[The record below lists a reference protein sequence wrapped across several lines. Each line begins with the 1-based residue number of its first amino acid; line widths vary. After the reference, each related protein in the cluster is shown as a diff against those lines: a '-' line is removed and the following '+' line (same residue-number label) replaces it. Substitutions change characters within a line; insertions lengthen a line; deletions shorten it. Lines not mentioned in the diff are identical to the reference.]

1 MIGFFLIGLAV
12 IVGIVV
18 FFARSPG
25 EKRIGLLSF
34 KRNESALEIL
44 ENRYASGEIGKEE
57 FVERKRTLTEEEL
70 K

>member
-1 MIGFFLIGLAV
+1 MIGIFLIGLAV

-18 FFARSPG
+18 FFARSPV
-25 EKRIGLLSF
+25 EKRIRMLSF

-44 ENRYASGEIGKEE
+44 ENRYANGEIGKDE
-57 FVERKRTLTEEEL
+57 FVERKRTLMEEEL